1 MPERSSIFSGLWNDR
16 ANSQVE
22 IYVLNSLAAIFDNAT
37 NDLVLPT
44 NGLTVTAGG
53 ITVTA
58 DGITVTAGGITVTAG
73 GIGVTA
79 GNIDISA
86 GTLNIQD
93 GGTVI
98 QGTDKTT
105 GVTLNTHTGQITMN
119 AASLAAA
126 AEVVFVVTNSKV
138 AAPDVVIINH
148 GSVGASD
155 DDYFVGIGAISA
167 GSFSVVVSN
176 LSGGSLSEAI
186 VLNFVIIKG
195 NSS

>member
-1 MPERSSIFSGLWNDR
+1 MVRSARFIGEWKDH
-16 ANSQVE
+16 ANGKLE
-22 IYVLNSLAAIFDNAT
+22 EYVNNTLVGTWDDAGS
-37 NDLVLPT
+37 DLILPT
-44 NGLTVTAGG
+44 NGLTITAGG
-53 ITVTA
+53 LTITA
-58 DGITVTAGGITVTAG
+58 GGLTVTAGSISITL
-73 GIGVTA
+73 
-79 GNIDISA
+79 GNLDVVA

-155 DDYFVGIGAISA
+155 DDYLVGIGAISA